1 LKLSNF
7 LATNNSEP
15 INLCQHDFQ
24 KWQQQPARGKMT
36 AKISRAY
43 FATLGH
49 SKVLRTKFKI
59 NMLAVLLSNFHFHTA
74 IVFCGIATWRRESM
88 EATED
93 SNAQKTRWFDLRTAE
108 FLHEP
113 WLALKEKRA

>member
-7 LATNNSEP
+7 LATNNTEP

-24 KWQQQPARGKMT
+24 KWQQQPARSKMT

-59 NMLAVLLSNFHFHTA
+59 NMLAVLLSNFHFSLL
-74 IVFCGIATWRRESM
+74 VFSVIATWRRESM
-88 EATED
+88 EATD
-93 SNAQKTRWFDLRTAE
+93 RTQKHKKPGGST
-108 FLHEP
+108 
-113 WLALKEKRA
+113 